1 MNKENNLN
9 HKMIPLR
16 IKSTLSKRLDSFHED
31 TKIPKNTIVQ
41 MSLNKFN
48 EVTASECA
56 LNEFVTDSDLISMVL
71 MLLSS
76 NPAYTN
82 GTEFDDIIVF
92 G

>member
-41 MSLNKFN
+41 MSLNKFIN
-48 EVTASECA
+48 EYES
-56 LNEFVTDSDLISMVL
+56 SDIRNKLQEL
-71 MLLSS
+71 YQL
-76 NPAYTN
+76 
-82 GTEFDDIIVF
+82 
-92 G
+92 